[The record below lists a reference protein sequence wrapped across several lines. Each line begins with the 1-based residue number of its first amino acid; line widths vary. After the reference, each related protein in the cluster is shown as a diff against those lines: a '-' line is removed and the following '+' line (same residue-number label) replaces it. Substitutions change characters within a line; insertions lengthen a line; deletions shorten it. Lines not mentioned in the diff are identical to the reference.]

1 MMPGL
6 RFSTFRLIIPVLL
19 VASQVY
25 FFVRVRGAIL
35 ASNLSGRKK
44 SSGVVIAGVAVGLL
58 FVMNGYIFAGPFWL
72 SAPLAARA
80 VLCYLPAV
88 WAFGSILSAF
98 LLCVTQLAGGMG
110 RLFHGL
116 YHRLIRQKAASPPV
130 DTYRRRLVQ
139 AGIAGLATAP
149 FVLSAYGAVYDGKTY
164 NVREI
169 AVPFG
174 RTMRVVHVSDIHAGA
189 FMTREEIRRYADRVV
204 ALRPDL
210 FVLTGDFVSNSIR
223 FLDGCLEEIVRVQAR
238 YGTFATLG
246 NHENWFGRS
255 KGLGPIFRKYGV
267 KLLVNAHRVIQTEEG
282 PFAVVGIDDMRTG
295 HPNLEAAL
303 RGLNS
308 LVPTLLLSHRPE
320 IFAQAARYAIPLT
333 LAGHWHG
340 GQIRISLGG
349 ATISPAHLMTPYPE
363 GLYRNGAS
371 RLYVT
376 RGIGTTFTPIRLNC
390 PGEIT
395 VINLT

>member
-6 RFSTFRLIIPVLL
+6 RFSTFRLIIPALL

-25 FFVRVRGAIL
+25 FFLRVRKFIL
-35 ASNLSGRKK
+35 SSGLSDRRKSLAVVLSG
-44 SSGVVIAGVAVGLL
+44 AAVALL
-58 FVMNGYIFAGPFWL
+58 FAMNGYIFAGPFWL
-72 SAPLAARA
+72 NPPLAARA

-98 LLCVTQLAGGMG
+98 LLCLTQLAGGAG
-110 RLFHGL
+110 RMFLGL
-116 YHRLIRQKAASPPV
+116 YRRLRGHKTSPAV
-130 DTYRRRLVQ
+130 DVYRRRLLQ
-139 AGIAGLATAP
+139 TGIAGLATAP
-149 FVLSAYGAVYDGKTY
+149 FVLSAYGAVCTGKTY
-164 NVREI
+164 NVRELTL
-169 AVPFG
+169 PFG
-174 RTMRVVHVSDIHAGA
+174 RPLRVVHVSDIHAGV
-189 FMTREEIRRYADRVV
+189 FMTREEIRRYADRVI

-210 FVLTGDFVSNSIR
+210 FVLTGDFISNSVR
-223 FLDGCLEEIVRVQAR
+223 FLDGCVEEMAKVQAR

-255 KGLGPIFRKYGV
+255 KGLATVFRKHGV
-267 KLLVNAHRVIQTEEG
+267 KLLVNAHRTIQTERG

-295 HPNLEAAL
+295 RPNLEAAL

-308 LVPTLLLSHRPE
+308 AVPTLLLSHRPE
-320 IFAQAARYAIPLT
+320 IFPQAARYAIPLT

-340 GQIRISLGG
+340 GQIRISLAG

-371 RLYVT
+371 HLYVS

-395 VINLT
+395 VIDLT